1 MAGGGDGTWPGS
13 ADAVPPLASVSAR
26 ITMPH
31 EKSRFK
37 DEYLPKSERSSRMSI
52 RSGLTSNPRGYKVCN
67 AMAPCSSAGQ
77 DAKDVPLETET
88 LPSRRCGGSNDGD
101 DGRGTAAIGRD
112 ALHDHPQ
119 HFASARAGARTESHL
134 RHASQETRLVKF
146 LGTRAVP
153 RARIEL
159 ATHGSSGHVLSN
171 LQMRA

>member
-13 ADAVPPLASVSAR
+13 ADAVPPLASVSAT

-88 LPSRRCGGSNDGD
+88 LPS
-101 DGRGTAAIGRD
+101 
-112 ALHDHPQ
+112 
-119 HFASARAGARTESHL
+119 
-134 RHASQETRLVKF
+134 
-146 LGTRAVP
+146 
-153 RARIEL
+153 
-159 ATHGSSGHVLSN
+159 
-171 LQMRA
+171 